1 MSQFMRKLGIDGI
14 LLLILTCVLAAIVRV
29 ALAMP

>member
-1 MSQFMRKLGIDGI
+1 MSQFMRKLGTDGI
-14 LLLILTCVLAAIVRV
+14 LLLILTCVLVAIARV

>member
-1 MSQFMRKLGIDGI
+1 MSQFMRRLGIDSI